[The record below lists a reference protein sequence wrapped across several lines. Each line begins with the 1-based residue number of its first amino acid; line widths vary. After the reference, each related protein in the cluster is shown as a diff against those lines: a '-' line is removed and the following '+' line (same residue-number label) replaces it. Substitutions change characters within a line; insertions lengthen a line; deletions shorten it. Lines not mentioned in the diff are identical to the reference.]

1 MSFIARRSLL
11 RVTTPR
17 AIGAPLTSYQH
28 LQRFW
33 MHSSELKNV
42 ISHHQRT
49 NTVAEPPMV
58 LPIAKSTT
66 IEPKAIPLSILPL
79 KMIIRSLIITSIYSS
94 AILQNSSLRILW
106 IIAHAENTILSHE
119 KNPILKFLFK
129 ETFYAQFCAG
139 ETPAEVRSTVTGLRD
154 IGFAGVILSHAKETA
169 MQEEEAKRTTTHDI
183 SEETAHDV
191 TAEIQPWVDSVVETI
206 KMTEP
211 NDYVALKFSGAGR
224 LALYNLSQNIGP
236 SPYLSK
242 SIHDICTLAR
252 QRRAHLLIDAEHDC
266 LQEGVDKWTMI
277 YARSHNSSVDTATIY
292 GTYQAYRKV
301 TPANISRHL
310 AEAQEGGFTLGVKLV
325 RGAYLDSD
333 PRHCFHDTKA
343 ETDNC
348 YNAISSAIITRQWG
362 SVVDGNGEFPNVH
375 MVLATHNAE
384 SVNQARAICDAGRA
398 KTGIVFA
405 QLQGMADE
413 VGCELIQ
420 SKSGRNSVA
429 LPVYKYVVW
438 GNLADCMKYLLRRAY
453 ENRDAIQRTER
464 GRKVMWAEL
473 IRRCKMALSFSG

>member
-1 MSFIARRSLL
+1 MSLIARQSLL
-11 RVTTPR
+11 QVTTPR
-17 AIGAPLTSYQH
+17 VIGAALTSYQH
-28 LQRFW
+28 HRFW
-33 MHSSELKNV
+33 MHSSELKSA

-49 NTVAEPPMV
+49 NAIGERPIV
-58 LPIAKSTT
+58 LPNTKSTT
-66 IEPKAIPLSILPL
+66 IEPKTTPLCILPL
-79 KMIIRSLIITSIYSS
+79 GMIIRSLLITSIYSS

-106 IIAHAENTILSHE
+106 IIAHAESTLLSHD
-119 KNPILKFLFK
+119 KNPILKFLLK
-129 ETFYAQFCAG
+129 KTFYAQFCAG
-139 ETPAEVRSTVTGLRD
+139 ETPAEVQSTVTNLKN
-154 IGFAGVILSHAKETA
+154 IGFAGVILSHAKEA
-169 MQEEEAKRTTTHDI
+169 AGKEEEAKAATTHDL

-191 TAEIQPWVDSVVETI
+191 TTEIQPWVDSVVETI

-277 YARSHNSSVDTATIY
+277 YARSHNTSVDTATIY

-301 TPANISRHL
+301 TPATISRHL

-343 ETDNC
+343 ETDDY
-348 YNAISSAIITRQWG
+348 YNTISSAIITRQWG
-362 SVVDGNGEFPNVH
+362 PVVDGNGEFPNVH
-375 MVLATHNAE
+375 MVLATHNTE
-384 SVNQARAICDAGRA
+384 SVSQARIICDAGKT
-398 KTGIVFA
+398 KTGVVFA

-420 SKSGRNSVA
+420 YNSGRNSVA
-429 LPVYKYVVW
+429 LPAYKYVVW

-473 IRRCKMALSFSG
+473 IRRCKMALSFSV

>member
-1 MSFIARRSLL
+1 MRLIAGQSLL
-11 RVTTPR
+11 RMTTR
-17 AIGAPLTSYQH
+17 AIRAPLASCQH
-28 LQRFW
+28 LHRFW

-42 ISHHQRT
+42 VSHHQRT
-49 NTVAEPPMV
+49 NVVAERPMV
-58 LPIAKSTT
+58 LPTTKSTKL
-66 IEPKAIPLSILPL
+66 EPKTIPLCILPL
-79 KMIIRSLIITSIYSS
+79 GMIIRSLLITSIYSS

-106 IIAHAENTILSHE
+106 TIAHAENTMLSHD
-119 KNPILKFLFK
+119 KNPILKFLLK
-129 ETFYAQFCAG
+129 KTFYAQFCAG
-139 ETPAEVRSTVTGLRD
+139 ETPTEVRSTVNSLKN
-154 IGFAGVILSHAKETA
+154 IGFAGVIMSHAKEA
-169 MQEEEAKRTTTHDI
+169 AVKEEEAKLATTHDLR
-183 SEETAHDV
+183 EETAHDV

-211 NDYVALKFSGAGR
+211 HDYVALKFSGAGR

-236 SPYLSK
+236 SPHLSK

-252 QRRAHLLIDAEHDC
+252 QRRAHLLIDAEQDR
-266 LQEGVDKWTMI
+266 LQKGVDTWTMI
-277 YARSHNSSVDTATIY
+277 YARSHNTSADIATIY

-301 TPANISRHL
+301 TPATMSRHL

-333 PRHCFHDTKA
+333 PRHCFHDTKD
-343 ETDNC
+343 ETDDC
-348 YNAISSAIITRQWG
+348 YNTISRAIITRQWG

-384 SVNQARAICDAGRA
+384 SVNQARVICDAGRA
-398 KTGIVFA
+398 KTGIVLA

-420 SKSGRNSVA
+420 SNSGRNSVA
-429 LPVYKYVVW
+429 LPAYKYVVW

-453 ENRDAIQRTER
+453 ENRDALQRTEC
-464 GRKVMWAEL
+464 GRKAMWAEL